1 MGRQRPLN
9 ESKTKVLTIS
19 GKRLLTRIDH
29 DLAFDA
35 PGECSTCSMCKALDL
50 EIDHELTFI
59 PHVEKLSKKLAQ
71 RIGILKGN

>member
-35 PGECSTCSMCKALDL
+35 PGECSTCSMCKAFGPRDRPRTNIYPSCG
-50 EIDHELTFI
+50 EI
-59 PHVEKLSKKLAQ
+59 V
-71 RIGILKGN
+71 